1 VQRKKLFLPIPNG
14 FRKLTKLGADLP
26 RNGLRE
32 LQANL
37 FSAQLLAK
45 QKHQLSD
52 RRLGCHVS
60 STHHPYSKQLLA
72 RFIPAL
78 NYATSITLGHIQ

>member
-14 FRKLTKLGADLP
+14 YRKLTKLGANLP

-37 FSAQLLAK
+37 FSAQLLA
-45 QKHQLSD
+45 
-52 RRLGCHVS
+52 
-60 STHHPYSKQLLA
+60 
-72 RFIPAL
+72 
-78 NYATSITLGHIQ
+78 